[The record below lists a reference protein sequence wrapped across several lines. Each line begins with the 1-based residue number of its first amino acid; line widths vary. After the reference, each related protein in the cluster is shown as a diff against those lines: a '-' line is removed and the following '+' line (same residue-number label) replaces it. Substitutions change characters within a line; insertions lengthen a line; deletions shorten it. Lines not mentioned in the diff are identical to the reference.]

1 MDIGLVGLPATG
13 KTTIFN
19 LLTGGSAAT
28 SASGFTGK
36 SERNVGVAKV
46 ADRRVDSLSALY
58 KPEKTTH
65 ARIQFIDLPGLSRE
79 GSGGKAG
86 GRGGQN
92 QFLAEIRNVDA
103 VVLVARAFANES
115 VPTADGKIDPL
126 GEAQEIV
133 FELSVAD
140 LAVVEKR
147 LEVLQKTRNR
157 TKEQDVELA
166 IMERCKAA
174 LEDGRLIAGLR
185 LTDEEKALLRSYSF
199 LTLKPLLIAV
209 NLDEDQL
216 RRGDYPSKE
225 ALAAFASSI
234 AAPVVEF
241 SGQVEAELGELPP
254 EDRGAFMA
262 EYGLSQSG
270 LDRLAAA
277 AYHHLDLI
285 SFFTVGED
293 EVRAWTITRGTD
305 AKRAAGKI
313 HTDIERGFI
322 KAEVCPYQ
330 DLARLGAMSAV
341 KAEGLLRLEGK
352 EYIVKDGDI
361 INFRHSG

>member
-28 SASGFTGK
+28 SAAGWTGK

-46 ADRRVDSLSALY
+46 ADPRVDFLSDLY

-65 ARIQFIDLPGLSRE
+65 ARIQFIDLPGLSRDR
-79 GSGGKAG
+79 GAG
-86 GRGGQN
+86 GRSGAN

-103 VVLVARAFANES
+103 IALVARAFDNES
-115 VPTADGKIDPL
+115 VPLTDGRLDPL
-126 GEAQEIV
+126 RDVQDVI

-140 LAVVEKR
+140 LGVVEKR
-147 LEVLQKTRNR
+147 LEVLHKSRNR
-157 TKEQDVELA
+157 TKEQDAEIPIL
-166 IMERCKAA
+166 ERCRAA
-174 LEDGRLIAGLR
+174 LEEGRLITSVGLSE
-185 LTDEEKALLRSYSF
+185 EEKALMRGYAF
-199 LTLKPLLIAV
+199 LTLKPLLVAA
-209 NLDEDQL
+209 NLDEEQL
-216 RRGDYPSKE
+216 KKHAYPSRDE
-225 ALAAFASSI
+225 LVTFAASLET
-234 AAPVVEF
+234 PVVEF
-241 SGQVEAELGELPP
+241 SGRVEAELSELPP
-254 EDRGAFMA
+254 EDRRAFMG
-262 EYGLSQSG
+262 EYGLTEGG
-270 LDRLAAA
+270 LDRLARA

-293 EVRAWTITRGTD
+293 EVRAWTIKRGTD

-313 HTDIERGFI
+313 HSDIERGFI
-322 KAEVCPYQ
+322 KAEVCSFE
-330 DLARLGAMSAV
+330 AIKEHGSMNEV
-341 KAEGLLRLEGK
+341 KAHGLLRLEGK